1 MKTNLI
7 FGLCIIVLLLI
18 SGCQTYYSVGIVQHK
33 DSLEEAH
40 EKCVKLCKI
49 DNINHATPKLNEC
62 TAKECECLC

>member
-40 EKCVKLCKI
+40 EKCVKLCMDFVRK
-49 DNINHATPKLNEC
+49 
-62 TAKECECLC
+62 AKTKTH